1 MRFTQPAKKWF
12 EAIRLG
18 LDGTGKSKVAELK
31 EVANRLGFR
40 FHVYETGKPQS
51 NVRCLTVNSERPS
64 VSRRFKMQIQGLS
77 QLHNVQ
83 GINAPHINRIYEAN
97 TTSAPSGLD
106 TTDELH
112 LSPAAEMA
120 SRMSEIPDIRWER
133 VNSIKAAIA
142 DGTYMTD
149 AKLDIAMER
158 LLDEIA

>member
-1 MRFTQPAKKWF
+1 
-12 EAIRLG
+12 
-18 LDGTGKSKVAELK
+18 
-31 EVANRLGFR
+31 
-40 FHVYETGKPQS
+40 
-51 NVRCLTVNSERPS
+51 
-64 VSRRFKMQIQGLS
+64 MQIQGLG

-83 GINAPHINRIYEAN
+83 GINAPHINRVSEPM
-97 TTSAPSGLD
+97 TSAPSQLD

-142 DGTYMTD
+142 DGSYVTD
-149 AKLDIAMER
+149 AKLDVALER